1 MYSEPM
7 SHLPDPERQAAFYD
21 GVTVKRGLAWVVDT
35 VLIAVITLPISVFSI
50 VGLFILPLMFLI
62 IGFLYRWMFIAGGS
76 STPGM
81 RLMSIEFRNALGMR
95 LDGGEAFLHT
105 LGYTLIS
112 TTVILQL
119 ASIVLMFVSE
129 RGQGL
134 HDMVLG
140 TVALNRR
147 V

>member
-1 MYSEPM
+1 M
-7 SHLPDPERQAAFYD
+7 SHLPDPDRQAAFYE

-35 VLIAVITLPISVFSI
+35 VLISLITLPVAVFSI
-50 VGLFILPLMFLI
+50 VGLFMLPLMFLL
-62 IGFLYRWMFIAGGS
+62 IGFLYRWMSIAGKS

-81 RLMSIEFRNALGMR
+81 RLMNIEFRNAWGAR
-95 LDGGEAFLHT
+95 FDGGEAFLHT
-105 LGYTLIS
+105 LGYTLIAA
-112 TTVILQL
+112 TVILQI

-147 V
+147 A

>member
-1 MYSEPM
+1 M
-7 SHLPDPERQAAFYD
+7 SHLPDPDRQAAFYD
-21 GVTVKRGLAWVVDT
+21 GVTIKRGLAWVVDT
-35 VLIAVITLPISVFSI
+35 VLISLITLPIAVFSI
-50 VGLFILPLMFLI
+50 VGLFMLPLMFLV
-62 IGFLYRWMFIAGGS
+62 IGFLYRWMSIAGKS

-81 RLMSIEFRNALGMR
+81 RLMNIEFRNAWGER
-95 LDGGEAFLHT
+95 FDGGEAFLHT
-105 LGYTLIS
+105 LGYTLIA
-112 TTVILQL
+112 TTVILQI

-147 V
+147 A

>member
-1 MYSEPM
+1 MYSDTM
-7 SHLPDPERQAAFYD
+7 SHLPDPDRQAAFYE

-35 VLIAVITLPISVFSI
+35 VLISLITLPVAVFSI
-50 VGLFILPLMFLI
+50 VGLFMLPLMFLL
-62 IGFLYRWMFIAGGS
+62 IGFLYRWMSIAGKS

-81 RLMSIEFRNALGMR
+81 RLMNIEFRNAWGAR
-95 LDGGEAFLHT
+95 FDGGEAFLHT
-105 LGYTLIS
+105 LGYTLIA
-112 TTVILQL
+112 TTVILQI

-147 V
+147 A

>member
-35 VLIAVITLPISVFSI
+35 VLIALITLPISVFSI
-50 VGLFILPLMFLI
+50 VGLFILPLMFLV

-81 RLMSIEFRNALGMR
+81 RLMSIEFRNAFGVR

-119 ASIVLMFVSE
+119 ASIVLMFVNE

>member
-1 MYSEPM
+1 MYSDTM
-7 SHLPDPERQAAFYD
+7 SHLPDPDRQVAFYD

-35 VLIAVITLPISVFSI
+35 VLISLITLPIAVFSI
-50 VGLFILPLMFLI
+50 VGLFMLPLMFLV
-62 IGFLYRWMFIAGGS
+62 IGFLYRWMSIAGKS

-81 RLMSIEFRNALGMR
+81 RLMNIEFRNAWGER
-95 LDGGEAFLHT
+95 FDGGEAFLHT
-105 LGYTLIS
+105 LGYTLIA
-112 TTVILQL
+112 TTVILQI

-147 V
+147 A

>member
-1 MYSEPM
+1 
-7 SHLPDPERQAAFYD
+7 
-21 GVTVKRGLAWVVDT
+21 
-35 VLIAVITLPISVFSI
+35 
-50 VGLFILPLMFLI
+50 MFLV
-62 IGFLYRWMFIAGGS
+62 IGFLYRWMSIAGKS

-81 RLMSIEFRNALGMR
+81 RLMNIEFRNAWGER
-95 LDGGEAFLHT
+95 FDGGEAFLHT
-105 LGYTLIS
+105 LGYTLIA
-112 TTVILQL
+112 TTVILQI

-147 V
+147 A

>member
-1 MYSEPM
+1 M
-7 SHLPDPERQAAFYD
+7 SHLPDPDRQAAFYD

-35 VLIAVITLPISVFSI
+35 VLISLITLPIAVFSI
-50 VGLFILPLMFLI
+50 VGLFMLPLMFLV
-62 IGFLYRWMFIAGGS
+62 IGFLYRWMSIAGKS

-81 RLMSIEFRNALGMR
+81 RLMNIEFRNAWGER
-95 LDGGEAFLHT
+95 FDGGEAFLHT
-105 LGYTLIS
+105 LGYTLIA
-112 TTVILQL
+112 TTVILQI

-147 V
+147 A